1 MNRRQQA
8 ARRGKC
14 NSQILHV
21 EQRHYALSERRG
33 STASRNPSPRRLTP
47 STVSV
52 KKPAGMNT
60 RYGFTCHSALP
71 SDMILPHDGIVG
83 GVPAPMN
90 DRLASMTMAA
100 EPTNV
105 AWTVSGEIT

>member
-1 MNRRQQA
+1 MNRRQHA
-8 ARRGKC
+8 ARRGKG
-14 NSQILHV
+14 NSQILHL
-21 EQRHYALSERRG
+21 EQRHYARSERRG
-33 STASRNPSPRRLTP
+33 SRASLNPSPRRLTP

-52 KKPAGMNT
+52 RKPAGMNT
-60 RYGFTCHSALP
+60 RYGFTCHNPFP

-90 DRLASMTMAA
+90 ERLASMTMAA

-105 AWTVSGEIT
+105 A